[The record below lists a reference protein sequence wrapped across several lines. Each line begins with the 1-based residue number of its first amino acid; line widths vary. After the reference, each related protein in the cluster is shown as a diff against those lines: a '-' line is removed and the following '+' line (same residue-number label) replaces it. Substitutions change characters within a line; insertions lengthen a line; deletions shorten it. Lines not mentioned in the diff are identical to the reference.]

1 MMREGNVYLYYG
13 EGKGKTT
20 LAIGQGMRAV
30 SEGLSVVMVQFLDY
44 NNNKEY
50 QTLKRM
56 EPEFRAFR
64 FEKKRESLEK
74 ADENEI
80 KNEINLAFNFS
91 KKILETGESEM
102 LILDGVIDAVSSG
115 LIDEAELVEVLEK
128 RSSYMD
134 IIITGSRICPLVAD
148 CADYIYSINKEKTP
162 EEE

>member
-1 MMREGNVYLYYG
+1 MRKGNIYMYYG
-13 EGKGKTT
+13 RGKGKTT

-50 QTLKRM
+50 STLKRM

-64 FEKKRESLEK
+64 FEKRRESLEK

-80 KNEINLAFNFS
+80 RNEINLAFNFS
-91 KKILETGESEM
+91 KKIMETGESEM
-102 LILDGVIDAVSSG
+102 LILDGVIDAVKSG
-115 LIDEAELVEVLEK
+115 LIDEAELFEVLEK

-134 IIITGSRICPLVAD
+134 IIITGSERSSLLAE
-148 CADYIYSINKEKTP
+148 CADYIYSINIEKTP
-162 EEE
+162 TED

>member
-1 MMREGNVYLYYG
+1 MRKGKIYLYYG

-30 SEGLSVVMVQFLDY
+30 SGGLSVVMVQFLDY
-44 NNNKEY
+44 NNNSEY
-50 QTLKRM
+50 VTLKRM

-64 FEKKRESLEK
+64 FEKKRESIEK

-102 LILDGVIDAVSSG
+102 LILDGIIDAVTSG
-115 LIDEAELVEVLEK
+115 FIDETELAEVLEK

-134 IIITGSRICPLVAD
+134 IIITGSKMCPLVAD
-148 CADYIYSINKEKTP
+148 CADYIYTINVEKTP
-162 EEE
+162 IED

>member
-1 MMREGNVYLYYG
+1 MREGNIYLYYG
-13 EGKGKTT
+13 GGKGKTT

-50 QTLKRM
+50 LTLKRM

-64 FEKKRESLEK
+64 FEKRRESLEK

-80 KNEINLAFNFS
+80 RNEINLAFNFS

-102 LILDGVIDAVSSG
+102 LILDGVIDAVESD
-115 LIDEAELVEVLEK
+115 LINEAELVDVLQK

-134 IIITGSRICPLVAD
+134 IIITGNKLCPLVAE

-162 EEE
+162 AED

>member
-1 MMREGNVYLYYG
+1 MREGNIYLYYG
-13 EGKGKTT
+13 SGKGKTT

-50 QTLKRM
+50 LTLKRM

-64 FEKKRESLEK
+64 FEKRRESLEK

-80 KNEINLAFNFS
+80 RNEINLAFNFS

-102 LILDGVIDAVSSG
+102 LILDGVIDAVASG
-115 LIDEAELVEVLEK
+115 LINESELVEVLQK

-134 IIITGSRICPLVAD
+134 IIITGSKICPLVAE
-148 CADYIYSINKEKTP
+148 CADYIYSINIEKTP
-162 EEE
+162 LED